1 MKKTLLLIL
10 AILMIAA
17 MVMTSCSLEAKAL
30 DEEHDSTEESGLGTD
45 YVSNNSNI
53 FYQEGEF
60 WNTYVETL
68 KNTANWFKDNN
79 LEWLGVIAGIII
91 GIPVSIIMALVY
103 TIFEMVVGVI
113 MIVTG
118 LITIFKESFYLIQSA
133 F

>member
-1 MKKTLLLIL
+1 MKKTLLLVL

-17 MVMTSCSLEAKAL
+17 MVMTSCSLKAKAL

-68 KNTANWFKDNN
+68 KNIIDN
-79 LEWLGVIAGIII
+79 GVGCREINSNVAIAQLVDFLHPII
-91 GIPVSIIMALVY
+91 
-103 TIFEMVVGVI
+103 
-113 MIVTG
+113 
-118 LITIFKESFYLIQSA
+118 
-133 F
+133 

>member
-1 MKKTLLLIL
+1 
-10 AILMIAA
+10 

-60 WNTYVETL
+60 WNTYVKTL

-103 TIFEMVVGVI
+103 TIFEMVAGVI